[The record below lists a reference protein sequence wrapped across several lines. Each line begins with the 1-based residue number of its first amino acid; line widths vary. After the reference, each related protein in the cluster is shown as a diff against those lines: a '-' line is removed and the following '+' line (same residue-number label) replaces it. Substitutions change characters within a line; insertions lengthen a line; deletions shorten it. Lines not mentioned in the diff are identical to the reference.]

1 MENVDINWLA
11 VIVAALTSFVVGGL
25 WYSPLLMGKAWQA
38 ENKLSDEQIQ
48 GGNKARIFGFT
59 FLWSVLM
66 AANLAFFVSGVE
78 SLGEVLFYSL
88 AAGFGWVS
96 MGLFV
101 IGLFELKTTR
111 YMLINAG
118 YQTISFLLMG
128 LVLGL
133 WK

>member
-1 MENVDINWLA
+1 MENIDINWLA
-11 VIVAALTSFVVGGL
+11 VIVAALTSFVIGGL
-25 WYSPLLMGKAWQA
+25 WYSPMLFGKAWQA
-38 ENKLSDEQIQ
+38 ENNLTNEQIQ
-48 GGNKARIFGFT
+48 GGSKARIFGFT
-59 FLWSVLM
+59 FLWSFIM

-78 SLGEVLFYSL
+78 SLGEVMIYSF

-96 MGLFV
+96 LGLFV

>member
-1 MENVDINWLA
+1 MQDVDINWLA

-25 WYSPLLMGKAWQA
+25 WYSPMLLGKAWQA
-38 ENKLSDEQIQ
+38 ENKLTDEQIR
-48 GGNKARIFGFT
+48 GGSKARIFGFT
-59 FLWSVLM
+59 LLWSIIM
-66 AANLAFFVSGVE
+66 AANLAFFVAGVE
-78 SLGEVLFYSL
+78 SLGEVLFYSF

-96 MGLFV
+96 LGLFV
-101 IGLFELKTTR
+101 IGLFELKSTR

-133 WK
+133 WR

>member
-1 MENVDINWLA
+1 MENIDINWLA

-25 WYSPLLMGKAWQA
+25 WYSPLLLGKAWQA

-59 FLWSVLM
+59 FLWSVVM
-66 AANLAFFVSGVE
+66 AANLAFFVSGVG
-78 SLGEVLFYSL
+78 SLGEVLFYAF

-128 LVLGL
+128 LILGL

>member
-1 MENVDINWLA
+1 MENIDINWLA
-11 VIVAALTSFVVGGL
+11 VIVAGLTSFLVGGL
-25 WYSPLLMGKAWQA
+25 WYSPILLGKAWQA
-38 ENKLSDEQIQ
+38 ENNLSDEQLQ
-48 GGNKARIFGFT
+48 AGSKARIFGFT
-59 FLWSVLM
+59 FLWSFIM

-78 SLGEVLFYSL
+78 SLGEVLFYSF

-96 MGLFV
+96 LGLFV

>member
-1 MENVDINWLA
+1 MENMDINWLA

-25 WYSPLLMGKAWQA
+25 WYSPLLLGKAWQE

-48 GGNKARIFGFT
+48 AGNKARIFGFT
-59 FLWSVLM
+59 FLWSVIM
-66 AANLAFFVSGVE
+66 AANLAFFVAGIE
-78 SLGEVLFYSL
+78 SLREVLLYSL

-96 MGLFV
+96 LGLFV
-101 IGLFELKTTR
+101 IGLFELKSTR

-118 YQTISFLLMG
+118 YQTLSFLLMG

-133 WK
+133 WR

>member
-1 MENVDINWLA
+1 MENIDINWLA

-25 WYSPLLMGKAWQA
+25 WYSPLLLGKAWQA

-59 FLWSVLM
+59 FLWSVVM

-78 SLGEVLFYSL
+78 TLGEVLFYAF

-96 MGLFV
+96 LGLFV